1 MKNLLKP
8 ALILTPAIFALAACD
23 APPADDPA
31 ADGMEDG
38 SGMDAAP
45 MEAPVDTDPLDQTPP
60 ADGGLEGGAA
70 PADEMIPEAE
80 DAIPP
85 AGEDDLTTDN
95 MEDSATTESESTT
108 SE

>member
-8 ALILTPAIFALAACD
+8 ALILTPAIFALAGCD

-31 ADGMEDG
+31 VDGMEDG
-38 SGMDAAP
+38 TGMEAAP
-45 MEAPVDTDPLDQTPP
+45 MEDPVDTAPMDDTLP

-70 PADEMIPEAE
+70 PADEMLPEASE
-80 DAIPP
+80 AAPP
-85 AGEDDLTTDN
+85 AGDESAT
-95 MEDSATTESESTT
+95 DSADEPAMPETETET

>member
-1 MKNLLKP
+1 MKHLLKP

-31 ADGMEDG
+31 ADGLEDG
-38 SGMDAAP
+38 SGMEASP
-45 MEAPVDTDPLDQTPP
+45 MEEPVDTAPMDDTMP

-70 PADEMIPEAE
+70 PADEVLPEAV

-85 AGEDDLTTDN
+85 VG
-95 MEDSATTESESTT
+95 EDSATDDATESSAAESETET